1 MSSIAEV
8 TPTEVQAR
16 RSRGETFTL
25 LDVREPWELEL
36 CAVAWATAIPM
47 NEVPDRLAEL
57 DPGTP
62 LVVMCHHGGRSLRVA
77 QFLAQRGYQQVANL
91 TGGIH
96 AWREQI
102 DPSMRP
108 Y

>member
-1 MSSIAEV
+1 MSVTEQSPIEV
-8 TPTEVQAR
+8 AAR
-16 RSRGETFTL
+16 RERGEAFTL

-36 CAVAWATAIPM
+36 CAVAGAVAIQM
-47 NEVPDRLAEL
+47 NQVPDRLAEL
-57 DPGTP
+57 DPALP
-62 LVVMCHHGGRSLRVA
+62 VVVMCHHGGRSLRVA
-77 QFLAQRGYQQVANL
+77 HFLAQRGYQQVANL
-91 TGGIH
+91 TGGID